1 MIKIVYFFLILFY
14 SNLNAQN
21 FYLGVRSGASIA
33 FNKFVSNGEISPF
46 FYSLPL
52 IESSYT
58 K

>member
-1 MIKIVYFFLILFY
+1 MFKGVIILLISFY

-33 FNKFVSNGEISPF
+33 FNKFVTNGEISPF